1 MDSDRVYDIA
11 VVGAGPAGLSA
22 AINAVIRRKDTLVLS
37 RTDIS
42 HRLKSAPRVDNYL
55 GMNEVSGTDMNQAF
69 LRHARAFNID
79 VSIESVTN
87 IVPGGGTF
95 GLLTDKA
102 YYQSRSVILAVGI
115 PVAAD
120 IKGESGLIG
129 KGVSYCAT
137 CDGPLYRGKD
147 VAVIGYTEQAEE
159 EVEYLCEVA
168 QSVHYLPQYRID
180 TDRRERL
187 MAVSGGRLTILS
199 GKPAAI
205 EGEDNTTGLVYSPGG
220 EEEQLV
226 RADGVFILRA
236 AVPLES
242 LMPGLEMSDGAI
254 KVARDL
260 STSVPGAFAA
270 GDCTGVPWQIA
281 KAVGEGQV
289 AALSAVRYLSSLK
302 DTGRS

>member
-1 MDSDRVYDIA
+1 MDSDRIYDIA

-22 AINAVIRRKDTLVLS
+22 AVNAVIRRKDTLVLS
-37 RTDIS
+37 RTDLS
-42 HRLKSAPRVDNYL
+42 HRLKSAPKIDNYL

-69 LRHARAFNID
+69 LRHARALNID

-87 IVPGGGTF
+87 VVPGGETF
-95 GLLTDKA
+95 GLLTDKG

-115 PVAAD
+115 PVVAD
-120 IKGESGLIG
+120 IKGESGLLG
-129 KGVSYCAT
+129 RGVSYCAT

-147 VAVIGYTEQAEE
+147 VAVIGYTDQAEE
-159 EVEYLCEVA
+159 EVEFLCEVA

-180 TDRRERL
+180 ADRKERL
-187 MAVSGGRLTILS
+187 MAISGGRLTILN
-199 GKPAAI
+199 GKPVAI
-205 EGEDNTTGLVYSPGG
+205 DGEGSVTGLVYSPGG

-226 RADGVFILRA
+226 GASGVFVLRA

-242 LMPGLEMSDGAI
+242 LMPGLEMADGAI
-254 KVARDL
+254 RIARDL

-270 GDCTGVPWQIA
+270 GDCTGAPWQIA

-302 DTGRS
+302 EAGRS

>member
-1 MDSDRVYDIA
+1 MDSDRIYDIA

-22 AINAVIRRKDTLVLS
+22 AVNAVIRRKDTLVLS
-37 RTDIS
+37 RTDLS
-42 HRLKSAPRVDNYL
+42 HRLKSAPKIDNYL

-69 LRHARAFNID
+69 LRHARALNID

-87 IVPGGGTF
+87 VVPGGETF
-95 GLLTDKA
+95 GLLTDKG

-115 PVAAD
+115 PVVAD
-120 IKGESGLIG
+120 IKGESGLLG
-129 KGVSYCAT
+129 RGVSYCAT

-147 VAVIGYTEQAEE
+147 VAVIGYTDQAEE
-159 EVEYLCEVA
+159 EVEFLCEVA

-180 TDRRERL
+180 ADRKERL
-187 MAVSGGRLTILS
+187 MAISGGRLTILN
-199 GKPAAI
+199 GKPVAI
-205 EGEDNTTGLVYSPGG
+205 DGEDSVTGLVYSPGG

-226 RADGVFILRA
+226 GASGVFVLRA

-242 LMPGLEMSDGAI
+242 LMPGLEMADGAI

-270 GDCTGVPWQIA
+270 GDCTGAPWQIA

-302 DTGRS
+302 EAGRS

>member
-1 MDSDRVYDIA
+1 MDSDRIYDIA

-22 AINAVIRRKDTLVLS
+22 AVNAVIRRKDTLVLS
-37 RTDIS
+37 RTDLS
-42 HRLKSAPRVDNYL
+42 HRLKSAPKIDNYL

-69 LRHARAFNID
+69 LRHARALNID

-87 IVPGGGTF
+87 VVPGGETF
-95 GLLTDKA
+95 GLLTDKG

-115 PVAAD
+115 PVVAD
-120 IKGESGLIG
+120 IKGESGLLG
-129 KGVSYCAT
+129 RGVSYCAT

-147 VAVIGYTEQAEE
+147 VAVIGYTDQAEE
-159 EVEYLCEVA
+159 EVEFLCEVA

-180 TDRRERL
+180 ADRKERL
-187 MAVSGGRLTILS
+187 MAISGGRLTILN
-199 GKPAAI
+199 GKPVAI
-205 EGEDNTTGLVYSPGG
+205 DGEDSVTGLVYSPGG

-226 RADGVFILRA
+226 GASGVFVLRA

-242 LMPGLEMSDGAI
+242 LMPGLEMADGAI

-270 GDCTGVPWQIA
+270 GDCTGAPWQIA

-289 AALSAVRYLSSLK
+289 AALSAVRYISSLK
-302 DTGRS
+302 EAGRS

>member
-22 AINAVIRRKDTLVLS
+22 AVNAVIRRKDTLVLS

-42 HRLKSAPRVDNYL
+42 HRLKSAPKVDNYL
-55 GMNEVSGTDMNQAF
+55 GLNDVSGIDMSQAF
-69 LRHARAFNID
+69 LRHARALNID

-87 IVPGGGTF
+87 IVADGRTF

-102 YYQSRSVILAVGI
+102 YYRSRSVILAVGI
-115 PVAAD
+115 PVNAD
-120 IKGESGLIG
+120 IEGESGLLG

-147 VAVIGYTEQAEE
+147 VAVIGYTAQAEE
-159 EVEYLCEVA
+159 EVEFLCEVA
-168 QSVHYLPQYRID
+168 QSVHYLPQYPLD
-180 TDRRERL
+180 TGREEQL
-187 MAVSGGRLTILS
+187 MAVGKGRLTILS
-199 GKPAAI
+199 GKPVAI
-205 EGEDNTTGLVYSPGG
+205 EGEDSVTGLAYSPGEG
-220 EEEQLV
+220 EGQLV
-226 RADGVFILRA
+226 KADGVFVLRA

-242 LMPGLEMSDGAI
+242 LMPELEMADGAI
-254 KVARDL
+254 RVARDL

-270 GDCTGVPWQIA
+270 GDCTGAPWQIA

-302 DTGRS
+302 